1 MTDSRRQRPSRERNE
16 NVRKILLVAVGAV
29 AMLAAAA
36 CEPEEDGANVVEQ
49 PPSDTSSTEPADDND
64 EPQGTLEN
72 PLDTGV
78 AFELTD
84 WIVEF
89 GSTNTDA
96 EDAIAEGIEFSE
108 PAPDGRQ
115 YIMAEIT
122 VSYTGEEP
130 SDPFV
135 DLGFE
140 FHGSDGTA
148 YGSGESDLCG
158 LIPNDLFEVG
168 EMSTDDSATAN
179 ICMAVPA
186 DAIEGGA
193 WSVEYLWDLDDSDR
207 TYVVVG

>member
-1 MTDSRRQRPSRERNE
+1 
-16 NVRKILLVAVGAV
+16 VRKFMLVAIGAV

-36 CEPEEDGANVVEQ
+36 CESGDEGADIVEQ
-49 PPSDTSSTEPADDND
+49 PPPGATAPATPEPDED

-72 PLDTGV
+72 PLATGV

-84 WIVEF
+84 WVVEF
-89 GSTNTDA
+89 GGTNTDA
-96 EDAIAEGIEFSE
+96 EDAIADGVGFAD

-115 YIMAEIT
+115 YLMAEIT

-140 FHGSDGTA
+140 FHGADGTA
-148 YGSGESDLCG
+148 YGSGEDDLCG
-158 LIPNDLFEVG
+158 LLPNDLFEVG

-186 DAIEGGA
+186 EAIDGGA
-193 WSVEYLWDLDDSDR
+193 WSVEYLWDLDDTDR